1 LQPQTGFFVTTIFL
15 VQLIVNLTF
24 KYKNMKK
31 LLVGLL
37 LATLCLGVG
46 TNAWSQE
53 ITKYDFLEIIVIQ
66 KANNRGK
73 VKRIKVE
80 EQTSLSG
87 KNISIKEIEDIEET
101 STLLN
106 YMNAHNWEFLDRQ
119 SVVSDDNDPVWMS
132 YIFRK
137 EKL

>member
-1 LQPQTGFFVTTIFL
+1 
-15 VQLIVNLTF
+15 
-24 KYKNMKK
+24 MKK
-31 LLVGLL
+31 LITFSVLVFFLL
-37 LATLCLGVG
+37 FAVEGY
-46 TNAWSQE
+46 SQE
-53 ITKYDFLEIIVIQ
+53 ITKYNFLEIIVVQ

-80 EQTSLSG
+80 EQTSLMG
-87 KNISIKEIEDIEET
+87 QDISIDEIEDIDET

-137 EKL
+137 RK

>member
-1 LQPQTGFFVTTIFL
+1 MKKHITFLVVAIFL
-15 VQLIVNLTF
+15 SFAVEGF
-24 KYKNMKK
+24 
-31 LLVGLL
+31 
-37 LATLCLGVG
+37 
-46 TNAWSQE
+46 SQA
-53 ITKYDFLEIIVIQ
+53 IPKYDFLEIIVVQ

-80 EQTSLSG
+80 EQTSLVG
-87 KNISIKEIEDIEET
+87 QTISIEAIEDIEET

-106 YMNAHNWEFLDRQ
+106 YMNTHDWEFVDRQ

-137 EKL
+137 RK